1 MIHKHFKTKA
11 KFSEE
16 LAKSPSGVSDSDICF
31 IKDTGEIWTH
41 GKIYAGSDALAG
53 RILALENVGA
63 TKTEASETNGNI
75 KINGTETTV
84 YTHPVTTATTAA
96 AVKVGNDAAGHV
108 VLGDAISASDV
119 GAIASTLKGAAN
131 GVAELDSSGKV
142 PQSQLPSYVDD
153 VLEYNSNSDFPVTG
167 ETGKIYVNKTE
178 NTSWRWSGS
187 IYVQIKGDLAL
198 GETSSTAYYGDKGKI
213 AYDHSQTPHAIT
225 DATKVEASLINGNIK
240 IDGTETTVYTLPDED
255 PYTSARIPL
264 SHSHGNITNGGA
276 LTDTAAAATGNDYLV
291 IRDADNNKIQ
301 TSTIKGVDVSDA
313 VTKKHSHSS
322 LTLSLEAQKYDGNKT
337 LQLPAVDPYDT
348 ARPPASHSHGNIA
361 NGGTLTDT
369 ADAATGNDYVVIR
382 DADNNKIQTS
392 TIKGVDV
399 ADAVVKKHTHSSLT
413 LSKTAQAYDGDKTL
427 QLPASDPYDT
437 ARTPTSHTHGN
448 ITNSGTIASTE
459 VTAATGIIVYD
470 SNNKI
475 QRATAE
481 QTRSIIGAGTSSL
494 TLGTTSTTALRGDTK
509 YAASASAGGD
519 AINSD
524 KIDGYHV
531 LVVTEMPASPS
542 ADTIYIVK

>member
-16 LAKSPSGVSDSDICF
+16 LAKSPSGISDSDICF

-75 KINGTETTV
+75 KINGTETKV

-96 AVKVGNDAAGHV
+96 AVKVGNDTAGHV
-108 VLGDAISASDV
+108 VLGGAITASDI
-119 GAIASTLKGAAN
+119 GAIELTLKGVAN

-153 VLEYNSNSDFPVTG
+153 VLEYDKNSDFPVSG

-187 IYVQIKGDLAL
+187 TYVQIKGDLAL

-213 AYDHSQTPHAIT
+213 AYDHSQTPHAII
-225 DATKVEASLINGNIK
+225 DATKVEASSINGNIK

-291 IRDADNNKIQ
+291 IRDSDNNKIQ
-301 TSTIKGVDVSDA
+301 TSNIKGVDVADA

-348 ARPPASHSHGNIA
+348 ARPPASHSHGNIS

-369 ADAATGNDYVVIR
+369 ADAATGNDYLVIR
-382 DADNNKIQTS
+382 DADSNKIQTS

-399 ADAVVKKHTHSSLT
+399 ADAVTKKHTHSSLT

-459 VTAATGIIVYD
+459 VTAATGVIVYD